1 MNNQTIELKFGT
13 PTPIYYNDP
22 NYGKIQFLI
31 RGIFK
36 CNAVDQN
43 INVDEINNV
52 IVTNANVWISEVIQ
66 QNQNVEYEKLSE
78 ITKNYLSQ
86 KVVTVL
92 PNNLQFVG
100 LDKFELNLTNESL
113 AIVNSKKVTVVDT
126 AKCRESETCFLWG
139 WYMIYEIDRSQY
151 SRFGLTNW
159 RDAIAIY

>member
-66 QNQNVEYEKLSE
+66 QNQNVEYEK
-78 ITKNYLSQ
+78 
-86 KVVTVL
+86 
-92 PNNLQFVG
+92 NN
-100 LDKFELNLTNESL
+100 
-113 AIVNSKKVTVVDT
+113 
-126 AKCRESETCFLWG
+126 AKDCF
-139 WYMIYEIDRSQY
+139 YFICIRYFNQY
-151 SRFGLTNW
+151 NRGAFGG
-159 RDAIAIY
+159 I